1 MTLEE
6 FETELREFIES
17 KAGDGVYSIVHPDH
31 DHEMGIW
38 VINID
43 GDKFSDH
50 PYTNERYD

>member
-6 FETELREFIES
+6 FQTELSEFIKS
-17 KAGDGVYSIVHPDH
+17 KMPEGSYSLVHPDH

-38 VINID
+38 VINVD
-43 GDKFSDH
+43 GDNFSDH

>member
-1 MTLEE
+1 MTLED
-6 FETELREFIES
+6 FETELSEFIKS
-17 KAGDGVYSIVHPDH
+17 KMPEGAYSLVHPDH

-38 VINID
+38 VINVD

>member
-38 VINID
+38 VINVD
-43 GDKFSDH
+43 GDNFSDH